1 MSLVPSWRRHF
12 AILVGLP
19 LVVTLL
25 TGRTL
30 AEMPQATSAV
40 QTPAIEQPAP
50 PVQFESAVLASDV
63 RPHVEYLA
71 SPELKG
77 RSGPNARI
85 AAEYIQQRFERWGLK
100 PLFPGDN
107 YFQEIPGA
115 RSEEGAKSIAGRN
128 VGAWIE
134 GSDPALRDEV
144 LIISAHYDHLGVR
157 GGRIYRGADD
167 NASGVAMLLEV
178 ARCTAAAAV
187 KPRRS
192 IAFIGFDLEER
203 MLWGSR
209 WFVAHPPWPLAQIK
223 LFITADMIGRS
234 LGDLPLPVVF
244 VLGSEHA
251 PRLKDVLSRVGTP
264 HGLEV
269 ARLGIDL
276 IGTRSDYGPFRDASI
291 PFLFFSTGQH
301 PDYHTPQDIPE
312 RIDYARVAKISGL
325 VHAICDD
332 VANADETPEWTDDVA
347 TNLDEA
353 RALNRIAT
361 LMLQSRGSEGL
372 SDVQQ
377 LLLSHTKNRTAQII
391 ERGSMSPLERTWL
404 VRVSQLMLLSVF

>member
-1 MSLVPSWRRHF
+1 
-12 AILVGLP
+12 
-19 LVVTLL
+19 
-25 TGRTL
+25 L
-30 AEMPQATSAV
+30 AETPQVESPA
-40 QTPAIEQPAP
+40 QTPTTEQQIVPI
-50 PVQFESAVLASDV
+50 QFESVVLASDV

-77 RSGPNARI
+77 RSGPDARI

-100 PLFPGDN
+100 PLFPGDSF
-107 YFQEIPGA
+107 FQQIPGA
-115 RSEEGAKSIAGRN
+115 RSEEGAKSIVGRN
-128 VGAWIE
+128 VGAWVP
-134 GSDPALRDEV
+134 GSDPSLGDEV
-144 LIISAHYDHLGVR
+144 VIISAHYDHLGVR

-178 ARCTAAAAV
+178 ARRTAAAAV

-192 IAFIGFDLEER
+192 IAFIAFDLEER

-209 WFVAHPPWPLAQIK
+209 WFVAHPPWPLAQVK

-251 PRLKDVLSRVGTP
+251 PQLKNVLSRVGTP

-276 IGTRSDYGPFRDASI
+276 IGTRSDYGPFRDARI

-301 PDYHTPQDIPE
+301 PDYHTPEDIPE
-312 RIDYARVAKISGL
+312 RVDYARVAKVSGL
-325 VHAICDD
+325 VHAICHDA
-332 VANADETPEWTDDVA
+332 ANADEAPEWTDDVA

-353 RALNRIAT
+353 RSLNRIAT
-361 LMLQSRGSEGL
+361 LMLQSRGSEELTG
-372 SDVQQ
+372 VQQ
-377 LLLSHTKNRTAQII
+377 FLLSHTKNRTAQII
-391 ERGSMSPLERTWL
+391 ERGNMSPLERTWL
-404 VRVSQLMLLSVF
+404 ARVSQLMLLSVF